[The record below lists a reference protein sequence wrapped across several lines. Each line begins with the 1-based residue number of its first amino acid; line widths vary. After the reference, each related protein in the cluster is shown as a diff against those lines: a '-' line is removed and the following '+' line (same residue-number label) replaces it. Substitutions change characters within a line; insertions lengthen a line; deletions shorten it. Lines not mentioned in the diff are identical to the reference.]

1 VKLQKSI
8 DIAAPP
14 EKIWPYLVEPEK
26 IMKWFTLLR
35 KFEYTDKRCGGM
47 GTTFYYEEKMGP
59 LLTKLHY
66 KITEW
71 VENEK
76 LTFILTSG
84 LPKKDD
90 QIWTLEAIP
99 SGSRFTF
106 IEDFEIPW
114 GIIGRLLDKLLV
126 GNIGKGIEEILGNLK
141 KVIEAEK

>member
-1 VKLQKSI
+1 
-8 DIAAPP
+8 
-14 EKIWPYLVEPEK
+14 
-26 IMKWFTLLR
+26 
-35 KFEYTDKRCGGM
+35 
-47 GTTFYYEEKMGP
+47 MGP